1 MGNSNSR
8 SDSGSDAPN
17 GGSGGAKEKPPKSTQ
32 TIPKGDGNSFAN
44 NNAMLKAERSMSR
57 SASGA
62 DVTEKYLTQLVPI
75 EKLSEILKG
84 KSAKHGVNGIVSD
97 VFVVSNDILFPYYNV
112 CDIRH
117 CVTFY
122 SHKFFLNMPI

>member
-17 GGSGGAKEKPPKSTQ
+17 GGSGGTKEKPPKSTQ
-32 TIPKGDGNSFAN
+32 IIPIGDGNSIA

-75 EKLSEILKG
+75 EKLSEILKE
-84 KSAKHGVNGIVSD
+84 KSAKYGVNGIVSD
-97 VFVVSNDILFPYYNV
+97 VFVVSNEIFV
-112 CDIRH
+112 
-117 CVTFY
+117 
-122 SHKFFLNMPI
+122 FFLTLLAVLNIGSLFTVTSFSSLR

>member
-8 SDSGSDAPN
+8 SDSGIDVQN
-17 GGSGGAKEKPPKSTQ
+17 GLSGVSREKLPKTSPTVPI
-32 TIPKGDGNSFAN
+32 TDGVSAAN

-75 EKLSEILKG
+75 EKLSEILKE

-97 VFVVSNDILFPYYNV
+97 VFVVSNTFNV
-112 CDIRH
+112 C
-117 CVTFY
+117 V
-122 SHKFFLNMPI
+122 FFLLN